1 MSMSKE
7 KLDRIKNF
15 LEHVET
21 VVVDEMSMLSAEI
34 LALLGKRMRQLYNAD
49 QIFGGM
55 IIIVSGDFCK

>member
-1 MSMSKE
+1 MSKE